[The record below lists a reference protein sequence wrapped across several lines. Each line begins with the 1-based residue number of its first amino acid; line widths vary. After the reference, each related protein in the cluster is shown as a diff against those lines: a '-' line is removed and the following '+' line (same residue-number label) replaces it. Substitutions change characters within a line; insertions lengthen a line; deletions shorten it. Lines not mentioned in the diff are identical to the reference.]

1 MAQTAPRPASAS
13 FFPSL
18 RGDLPT
24 IVRAEGIYLYDDDG
38 RAFIDAAGGVGC
50 VTSVG
55 HAVPEVVDAISE
67 QMHAVAFLPW
77 TQFQSKPTA
86 DLADLIASVAPG
98 RLNRVGLFNGGSE
111 VTEGAVKLARAYWL
125 AQGRPEKYLTISRWQ
140 GFHGMTLG
148 ATGFGGHTGRR
159 RRYQPMLMDMPKI
172 SPAYPY
178 RCDDCAAG
186 RLRCAD
192 ELEQMIKWQGPEN
205 VACFIVEPVVGAT
218 MGAVTPPPG
227 YFQRIR
233 QICDRYDVLFIMD
246 EVMTGFGRTGKWFAA
261 EHWNVV
267 PDIVTAA
274 KGVSGGYA
282 PLAVLLATDEVVGAL
297 EAAGTPFVAGHTFAQ
312 NPVVAAA
319 GIAVVSYIQK
329 HGLVAAAAERG
340 LQLRSGLREIVA
352 RHPIAGEARGMG
364 LMLGIELVSDK
375 ATKQPF
381 PVEAGVAH
389 RLARACIAEGAAVYP
404 GQGGA
409 DGLVG
414 DHVMVTP
421 PMTISAAQV
430 DELVAA
436 IDRGLSR
443 VERDLA
449 DQAVDLTTT

>member
-1 MAQTAPRPASAS
+1 MAQTTARPAPTS
-13 FFPSL
+13 FFPAL

-24 IVRAEGIYLYDDDG
+24 IVRAEGVYLYADDG

-77 TQFQSKPTA
+77 TQFQSRPAA
-86 DLADLIASVAPG
+86 DLADLIASLTPG
-98 RLNRVGLFNGGSE
+98 ALNRVALFNGGSE
-111 VTEGAVKLARAYWL
+111 ATESAVKLARQYWL
-125 AQGRPEKYLTISRWQ
+125 ARGRPEKYLVISRWQ

-159 RRYQPMLMDMPKI
+159 RKYQPMLADMPKI
-172 SPAYPY
+172 PPAYAY

-192 ELEQMIKWQGPEN
+192 ELERMIKWQGPEN
-205 VACFIVEPVVGAT
+205 VACFIAEPVVGAT
-218 MGAVTPPPG
+218 MGAVPAPPG

-233 QICDRYDVLFIMD
+233 EICDRYDVLMIMD
-246 EVMTGFGRTGKWFAA
+246 EVMTGFGRTGRWFAS
-261 EHWNVV
+261 EHWDVV

-282 PLAVLLATDEVVGAL
+282 PLAVVIATDEIIGAL
-297 EAAGTPFVAGHTFAQ
+297 EAAATPFVAGHTFAQ

-319 GIAVVSYIQK
+319 GLAVLSYIQK
-329 HGLVAAAAERG
+329 HDLVAAAAARG
-340 LQLRSGLREIVA
+340 TELLAGLRELVA
-352 RHPIAGEARGMG
+352 RHPVAGDARGLG
-364 LMLGIELVSDK
+364 LMLGIELVADK
-375 ATKQPF
+375 ATKRPF
-381 PVEAGVAH
+381 PIEAGVAG
-389 RLARACIAEGAAVYP
+389 RLAKACIAEGAAVYP

-414 DHVMVTP
+414 DHVLVTP
-421 PMTISAAQV
+421 PLTITSVESA
-430 DELVAA
+430 ELVAA

-443 VERDLA
+443 LERELA
-449 DQAVDLTTT
+449 P